1 MKTSLKPTF
10 QPDLPKKLIYYLS
23 FIIYCNL
30 TEEKSYQCSEFPFQR
45 SHKRIYYKNYKI
57 KGIIFFLCS
66 IKSEIVELDMIYCE
80 EMQGGELTF
89 KGL

>member
-1 MKTSLKPTF
+1 MSCRFNVVIKE
-10 QPDLPKKLIYYLS
+10 Y
-23 FIIYCNL
+23 II
-30 TEEKSYQCSEFPFQR
+30 
-45 SHKRIYYKNYKI
+45 KNYKI

-66 IKSEIVELDMIYCE
+66 IKSEIVELDMIYFE